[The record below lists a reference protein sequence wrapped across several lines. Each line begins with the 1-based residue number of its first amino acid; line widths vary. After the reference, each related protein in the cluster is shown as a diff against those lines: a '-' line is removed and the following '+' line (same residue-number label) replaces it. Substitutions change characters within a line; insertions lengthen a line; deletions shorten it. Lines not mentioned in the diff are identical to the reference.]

1 MQQFKQFAM
10 LCALAAV
17 CGNAANADRLWLI
30 GEALP
35 YGWDTDKAT
44 ALLSLPD
51 DNTLF
56 TGTVFLKGGQDFKFM
71 TVPEWGNEEYGAAPD
86 AALND
91 GKITL
96 AKGTDDTGYGKIQVA
111 EDANYYITVDT
122 ESLLATIEKSA
133 YQESP
138 VTLCSLFLVGDATPG
153 GWDVMNGTPLYQEKE
168 NPCVLTASGI
178 DLVKGSFKIATA
190 LKGACSWNPEY
201 WYFRDADNS
210 GKIALNQEGD
220 LQWAIEEAG
229 TYTVTVDV
237 KDNTISITKKGTVG
251 IESVLS
257 NDDCEAEYYTLTG
270 VKVENPVNGIFI
282 CKKGS
287 KTEKVILRK

>member
-1 MQQFKQFAM
+1 
-10 LCALAAV
+10 
-17 CGNAANADRLWLI
+17 
-30 GEALP
+30 
-35 YGWDTDKAT
+35 
-44 ALLSLPD
+44 
-51 DNTLF
+51 
-56 TGTVFLKGGQDFKFM
+56 
-71 TVPEWGNEEYGAAPD
+71 
-86 AALND
+86 
-91 GKITL
+91 
-96 AKGTDDTGYGKIQVA
+96 
-111 EDANYYITVDT
+111 
-122 ESLLATIEKSA
+122 
-133 YQESP
+133 
-138 VTLCSLFLVGDATPG
+138 
-153 GWDVMNGTPLYQEKE
+153 MNGTPLYQEKD

-229 TYTVTVDV
+229 AYTVTVDV
-237 KDNTISITKKGTVG
+237 KDNTISILPKGTVG

-270 VKVENPVNGIFI
+270 VKVENPANGIFI